1 MKDINLYTTKELLE
15 ELFSRFDHCIF
26 AAKQHRDKNN
36 SIIEQKFKGS
46 SDDCISLSVKIQHF
60 VYEDWRMNKEK
71 LSENFKD

>member
-1 MKDINLYTTKELLE
+1 MKEINLYTTKELLE

-26 AAKQHRDKNN
+26 AAKQYREKENF
-36 SIIEQKFKGS
+36 ITKQKFKGNT
-46 SDDCISLSVKIQHF
+46 DDCISLAVKMQNF